1 MAGGDGMK
9 ILPSSAMIRM
19 TYQDYLSH
27 REDAKPNPHLLTIA
41 LVIFAIALLVY
52 ANIDT
57 EKCPEDY
64 DFNESDWM
72 HNMDCDFQGIGIF
85 IFVQLP
91 ILLSIF
97 LTSLWTIKTM
107 MYRKEGMKKLR
118 ELSVQ
123 SQFPSYSNKIKMND
137 EEKILSHVK
146 LVLGQLR

>member
-1 MAGGDGMK
+1 MK
-9 ILPSSAMIRM
+9 ILPSSAMLRM
-19 TYQDYLSH
+19 TYQNYLSH

-41 LVIFAIALLVY
+41 LVIFAIALFVY
-52 ANIDT
+52 TNINT

-85 IFVQLP
+85 IFVQVP
-91 ILLSIF
+91 ILLSII
-97 LTSLWTIKTM
+97 LTSLWTIKSM
-107 MYRKEGMKKLR
+107 MYRKVGLKKLQ

-123 SQFPSYSNKIKMND
+123 SEFSSSNKIKRND

-146 LVLGQLR
+146 LMLGQLK

>member
-1 MAGGDGMK
+1 MAGSDGMK

-19 TYQDYLSH
+19 TYQNYLSH

-41 LVIFAIALLVY
+41 FVIFAIALFLY
-52 ANIDT
+52 TNIDT

-91 ILLSIF
+91 ILLSIL
-97 LTSLWTIKTM
+97 LTSLWTIKIM
-107 MYRKEGMKKLR
+107 MYRKEGIKKLR

-123 SQFPSYSNKIKMND
+123 SQFSSDSNKIKMND

-146 LVLGQLR
+146 LMLGQLR